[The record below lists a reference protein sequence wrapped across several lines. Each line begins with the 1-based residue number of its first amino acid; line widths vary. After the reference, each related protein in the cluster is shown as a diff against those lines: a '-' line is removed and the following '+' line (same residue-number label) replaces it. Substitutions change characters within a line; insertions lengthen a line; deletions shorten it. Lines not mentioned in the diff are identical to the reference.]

1 MTTPGSSSQAASE
14 TAEARRVR
22 ERFERL
28 MEGSIAISA
37 AYATDAVLQQI
48 VESARSVVGSRY
60 AALGVIGP
68 DRRTLVRFVTAGL
81 TDAERE
87 RIGAL
92 PSGQG
97 LLGALIVEARPL
109 RITSIAADP
118 RKHGFPANH
127 PRMESFLG
135 VPIKSQGEVYGNL
148 YLTEKLEGPEFT
160 DEDERIAVLLAAR
173 AGAAIHT
180 ARLIEQQAELVT
192 QLQTLQRQRDQ
203 FFAMINHELRNAL
216 TGVFGWAEQ
225 LQRARSP
232 AVAERAG
239 REVFESAERTIT
251 LLNNLLDL
259 SRLDAGRAQV
269 LLRTV
274 NLCELIDRTASG
286 QRPAAAEK
294 RVEIRVEGGER
305 PVTLH
310 TDPSRLAQILVN
322 LLSNAI
328 RHSPP
333 GEIIVVR
340 CEEGVDEAHLNVI
353 DRGHG
358 IAQEDQQR
366 IFEPYV
372 RVDPE
377 SGLGSG
383 LGLPVSKR
391 LAELLGGRL
400 SVSSNL
406 GSGATFTLSLPLRR
420 SP

>member
-1 MTTPGSSSQAASE
+1 MTSQSVSD
-14 TAEARRVR
+14 TTEARRVR

-28 MEGSIAISA
+28 MEGSIAISMA
-37 AYATDAVLQQI
+37 HATDAVLQQI
-48 VESARSVVGSRY
+48 VESARSVVGARY
-60 AALGVIGP
+60 AALGLVGP
-68 DRRTLVRFVTAGL
+68 DRLTLERFVTAGL
-81 TDAERE
+81 TDTERH

-92 PSGQG
+92 PTGKG
-97 LLGALIVEARPL
+97 MLGVLNREMRPVRTAR
-109 RITSIAADP
+109 ISDDP
-118 RKHGFPANH
+118 RRHGFPAHH
-127 PRMESFLG
+127 PGMESFLG
-135 VPIKSQGEVYGNL
+135 VPITVQDEFYGTL
-148 YLTEKLEGPEFT
+148 YLTEKIDGSEFT

-180 ARLIEQQAELVT
+180 ARLIEHQNELLS

-216 TGVFGWAEQ
+216 TGVYGWAEQ

-232 AVAERAG
+232 GAAERAG
-239 REVFESAERTIT
+239 REVFESAERTII

-259 SRLDAGRAQV
+259 SRLDAGRAQI
-269 LLRTV
+269 LIRAV
-274 NLCELIDRTASG
+274 NLNELIEKAVSS

-294 RVEIRVEGGER
+294 RVEIHVEAGER
-305 PVTLH
+305 PTTLR
-310 TDPSRLAQILVN
+310 TDATRLAQILVN
-322 LLSNAI
+322 LLSNAV

-333 GEIIVVR
+333 GETIVVR
-340 CEEGVDEAHLNVI
+340 CEEAVDEVHINVI

-400 SVSSNL
+400 SVASDL
-406 GSGATFTLSLPLRR
+406 GNGATFTLSLPLR